1 MVNDMTV
8 RLISEIVSPSKV
20 RTCEPMSRHT
30 TFRIGG
36 EADLLVEPAEVNQAE
51 AVLKLLRQMQLPYLV
66 IGNGS
71 NLLVGDKGIRGVV
84 VKLGNEFSAHDIEGE
99 VITAQSGLK
108 LSRLANF
115 ALGNCMT
122 GLEFAAGIPGTV
134 GGAVYM
140 NAGAYGGEM
149 KQVVQEVTCLD
160 ENGNRRTI
168 SGQECEFG
176 YRTSIFSHRTD
187 WVILSCKLA
196 LKQGNPDAIKATMED
211 LAERRTSKQPLN
223 YPSAGSTFKRPEGY
237 FAGKLIQDAGLMGF
251 RIGGAS
257 VSEKHAGF
265 VVNDRDATAKDVLE
279 LIEAVQNKV
288 EEKFGVR
295 LEPEVRL
302 VGEL

>member
-1 MVNDMTV
+1 MLNDMTI

-20 RTCEPMSRHT
+20 RTDEPMSRHT

-36 EADLLVEPAEVNQAE
+36 KADLLVEPAEVNQAE
-51 AVLKLLRQMQLPYLV
+51 AVLKLLHQMQLPYLV

-115 ALGNCMT
+115 ALGNCLT

-134 GGAVYM
+134 GGAVFM
-140 NAGAYGGEM
+140 NAGAYDGEM
-149 KQVVQEVTCLD
+149 KQVVKEVTFLD
-160 ENGNRRTI
+160 ENGRRKTLT
-168 SGQECEFG
+168 GEECEFG
-176 YRTSIFSHRTD
+176 YRSSIFSHMPNC
-187 WVILSCKLA
+187 VILSCKIA
-196 LKQGNPDAIKATMED
+196 LKAGDTALIKATMED
-211 LAERRTSKQPLN
+211 LAERRNSKQPLN

-265 VVNDRDATAKDVLE
+265 VVNDQGATAAEVRK
-279 LIEAVQNKV
+279 LIETVQNKV
-288 EEKFGVR
+288 EAQFGVH
-295 LEPEVRL
+295 LEPEIKL
-302 VGEL
+302 VGEF

>member
-1 MVNDMTV
+1 MVNDRTI

-20 RTCEPMSRHT
+20 RTDEPMSRHT

-36 EADLLVEPAEVNQAE
+36 KADLLVEPSEMNQAE
-51 AVLKLLRQMQLPYLV
+51 AVLKLLRQMELPYLV

-108 LSRLANF
+108 LSRLAKF
-115 ALGNCMT
+115 ALGNALT

-134 GGAVYM
+134 GGAVFM

-149 KQVVQEVTCLD
+149 QQVVTEVTFLD
-160 ENGNRRTI
+160 EQGIRRTI
-168 SGQECEFG
+168 AGEECEFG
-176 YRTSIFSHRTD
+176 YRTSIFSKMPD
-187 WVILSCKLA
+187 CVILGCKMK
-196 LKQGNPDAIKATMED
+196 LKAGDADTIRATMED

-251 RIGGAS
+251 RIGGAC

-265 VVNDRDATAKDVLE
+265 VVNDQGATAADVRE
-279 LIEAVQNKV
+279 LIEAVQIKV

-295 LEPEVRL
+295 LEPEVRF
-302 VGEL
+302 VGEF

>member
-8 RLISEIVSPSKV
+8 RLISEVVSPSKV
-20 RTCEPMSRHT
+20 RTDEPMSRHT

-36 EADLLVEPAEVNQAE
+36 KADLLVEPAEVNQVE

-71 NLLVGDKGIRGVV
+71 NLLVGDKGVRGAV

-99 VITAQSGLK
+99 IITAQSGLK

-134 GGAVYM
+134 GGALYM

-149 KQVVQEVTCLD
+149 KQVVQEVTFLD
-160 ENGNRRTI
+160 EKGNRRTI
-168 SGQECEFG
+168 SGGECEFG
-176 YRTSIFSHRTD
+176 YRSSIFSRRTD

-196 LKQGNPDAIKATMED
+196 LKPGNPESIKATMED

-251 RIGGAS
+251 RVGGAS

-265 VVNDRDATAKDVLE
+265 VINDRNATAKDVLE

-302 VGEL
+302 IGEF